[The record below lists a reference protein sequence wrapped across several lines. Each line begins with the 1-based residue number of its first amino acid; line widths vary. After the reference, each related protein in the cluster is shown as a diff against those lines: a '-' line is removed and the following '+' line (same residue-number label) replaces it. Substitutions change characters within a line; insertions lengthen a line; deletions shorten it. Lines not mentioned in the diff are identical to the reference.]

1 MSGVV
6 ACSECGMPCDPAEY
20 HPYAA
25 CLMFKG
31 CHNSA
36 TVRANLAPLAAA
48 TARAEAAERE
58 RNVLRAFAQDVM
70 EDWNEGDLDGGTR
83 QDLAERHGLIAPI
96 ERFAPCGEECVCSE
110 FFTERD
116 WADGQQCYHVTTLL
130 TGKPES
136 EAAIAAQQAEG
147 E

>member
-1 MSGVV
+1 MSGGKVV
-6 ACSECGMPCDPAEY
+6 ACGECGMPCEPAEY

-48 TARAEAAERE
+48 IARAEAAEAKLAAIDALPVE
-58 RNVLRAFAQDVM
+58 TITQMKGVGAGSIPYSWDDPAFDHCYARIV
-70 EDWNEGDLDGGTR
+70 
-83 QDLAERHGLIAPI
+83 
-96 ERFAPCGEECVCSE
+96 PCDKQG
-110 FFTERD
+110 
-116 WADGQQCYHVTTLL
+116 VTLM
-130 TGKPES
+130 S
-136 EAAIAAQQAEG
+136 SRIDAAIAAQQAEG